1 MYATYRNLVRENK
14 GAIDASAAIAWD
26 TKADDD
32 APDKA

>member
-1 MYATYRNLVRENK
+1 MYAPYRNLVRVNK
-14 GAIDASAAIAWD
+14 GAIDVSATIAWD